1 MMAPVKP
8 TSATPT
14 RIEAKMI
21 PSANVRPTRPQDVS
35 LSRRQLCTAAAG
47 TASALALSNLARPL
61 CAQADEAAADDATTP
76 SQWLDSN
83 VDGNVSQDTP
93 AQTRD
98 DFYLSIDKDWLLE
111 TQVPEGETSITSF
124 SELSA
129 EVRDKACALLS
140 GPACEDHSSRQ
151 AQLFYQRHLDMD
163 ARNAAGVEPLLPY
176 LAQVEAI
183 GSLDDA
189 AQVCCDP
196 HGIASFIGWEVSP
209 DLYDSAHYALYVSSP
224 TMLTG
229 DADEMTSPSDYGT
242 RKTQAART
250 LVATLLGLCG
260 YDETDAQA
268 TVEAGFALDAELNA
282 ACLGTSAMA
291 AIADYAALYPAV
303 TRDELCAL
311 APNFPLGNWLDS
323 MIGNA
328 QGTIIC
334 DAKDYLV
341 KLGEV
346 FVPERLD
353 DIRAWLVCQVTFRFT
368 PLYEKEL
375 GGGLFNQAWIDA
387 VDAAMTSVNSAPYTS
402 VPDKDAYTL
411 TSHLLDMAVGRQYC
425 DNYCPQ
431 ETRDR
436 ISELID
442 EIVAVFRGRLTATT
456 WLGEGTREKAIEKL
470 DCLQKNVACPD
481 DWAPFELDGLDLES
495 DEASESLLASY
506 LATVMWTSDRERAR
520 FGQTVGPEAGWSLPP
535 QAVNAF
541 YNPQNNSINILAGV
555 LGGVFYEEDMG
566 RAELL
571 GGIGMIIGHEITHA
585 FDKNGSQFDAQGS
598 IADWWDDQD
607 KAAFDERV
615 KALEDYFSSFEA
627 LPGQYVNG
635 ALVSGEAT
643 ADLGSV
649 SCMLELGRGEDGF
662 DYQAFFEHYAMSW
675 RTKYPLGSLQSRLA
689 TDPHPPAYLRTN
701 AIVQQ
706 FQEFYDTYGVAEGDG
721 MYLAPEKRLSI
732 W

>member
-1 MMAPVKP
+1 MDPC
-8 TSATPT
+8 
-14 RIEAKMI
+14 
-21 PSANVRPTRPQDVS
+21 ANAQTDHPQDVPP
-35 LSRRQLCTAAAG
+35 SRRQLCAAAAG
-47 TASALALSNLARPL
+47 AAGALALGGLARPL
-61 CAQADEAAADDATTP
+61 CAQAGDAS
-76 SQWLDSN
+76 SQAPTQWVNAN
-83 VDGNVSQDTP
+83 VEGNVSQDTP
-93 AQTRD
+93 AKARD
-98 DFYLSIDKDWLLE
+98 DFFLSVVKDYMLE
-111 TQVPEGETSITSF
+111 TPIAEGES
-124 SELSA
+124 SA
-129 EVRDKACALLS
+129 GVTRQAASEVRDKCCDLLG
-140 GPACEDHSSRQ
+140 GPACEDHSCRQ
-151 AQLFYQRHLDMD
+151 AQLFYQRYLDMD

-183 GSLDDA
+183 ESLDDA

-196 HGIASFIGWEVSP
+196 HGLAGFVSQTVAA
-209 DLYDSAHYALYVSSP
+209 DLYDSTHYALYVSSP

-250 LVATLLGLCG
+250 LIATLLGLCG

-291 AIADYAALYPAV
+291 AIADYTALYPAI

-323 MIGNA
+323 IIGDA

-334 DAKDYLV
+334 GAKDYLV

-353 DIRAWLVCQVTFRFT
+353 DIRAWLVCQLIFFLT
-368 PLYEKEL
+368 PLSGNIV
-375 GGGLFNQAWIDA
+375 GGGLFNQAWTDA
-387 VDAAMTSVNSAPYTS
+387 VDKALATERGVSYTS
-402 VPDKDAYTL
+402 VLTKDAYSV
-411 TSHLLDMAVGRQYC
+411 TSSAFSMAVGRLYC

-442 EIVAVFRGRLTATT
+442 EIVAVFRSRLVSNT
-456 WLGEGTREKAIEKL
+456 WLGEDTREKAIEKL
-470 DCLQKNVACPD
+470 DCLQKYVAGPD
-481 DWAPFELDGLDLES
+481 DWTPFELDGLDLES

-506 LATVMWTSDRERAR
+506 LAAINFRSDRELAR
-520 FGQTVGPEAGWSLPP
+520 MGQAVGAEADWSNPP
-535 QAVNAF
+535 QTVNAF
-541 YNPQNNSINILAGV
+541 YSQQNNSINILAGI
-555 LGGVFYEEDMG
+555 LGGVFYEEGMG

-571 GGIGMIIGHEITHA
+571 GGIGPVIGHEITHA
-585 FDKNGSQFDAQGS
+585 FDKTGSQFDAQGNL
-598 IADWWDDQD
+598 ADWWDNQD
-607 KAAFDERV
+607 WAAFDERV
-615 KALEDYFSSFEA
+615 KALEDYLSSFEA

-635 ALVSGEAT
+635 ALVSDEAT
-643 ADLGSV
+643 ADLGGF
-649 SCMLELGRGEDGF
+649 SCMLELAHDEDDF
-662 DYQAFFEHYAMSW
+662 DYQAFFERYAMSW
-675 RTKYPLGSLQSRLA
+675 CDKYPLGIVQSDLA
-689 TDPHPPAYLRTN
+689 TDPHPPTYLRTN

-706 FQEFYDTYGVAEGDG
+706 FQEFYDTYGVTEGDG